1 MNIYSIE
8 EIVKATNSF
17 LEPKVITKLKK
28 SINKKTSIKIE
39 TDFLKNENSH
49 DLEKIPCK
57 LEKIIPTNNTMHSF
71 NYKINIKPEI
81 KDKIVNELYI
91 YIKKKIKKKTL
102 ILIIEEQLE
111 IKNLKNKINL
121 LKENQNKLK
130 NNYELSLKNNLNQ
143 ITKNEE
149 QFNLENKELK
159 SKLNQ
164 TIKNEEQLNLEN
176 KELKSKLNQTTKNEE
191 QLNLENKELKS
202 KLNQTT
208 KNVQLLNVENKELKE
223 KQKNNDDILEKN
235 KYLEINNSNIK
246 NTLSEQIAN
255 NKKLQ
260 KKIDLIDTSKNLD
273 SQDVVKKIKFY
284 QDENVRLSSDLL
296 YAQNN
301 NKNIK
306 ENLSNIQFEKEI
318 IAHKIEE
325 LNKSIGKNLNI
336 VPTSFVKNTE
346 DNFKNDINKLN
357 DKEKK
362 NLDEVINGIFSKM

>member
-111 IKNLKNKINL
+111 IKNLKNKIKL
-121 LKENQNKLK
+121 LKENENKLK
-130 NNYELSLKNNLNQ
+130 NDYELNLKDNLNR

-149 QFNLENKELK
+149 QFNIEKNELKVKLNQVTKNIELFNLENKELK
-159 SKLNQ
+159 VKLNQ
-164 TIKNEEQLNLEN
+164 VTKNVELLNLEN
-176 KELKSKLNQTTKNEE
+176 KELK
-191 QLNLENKELKS
+191 
-202 KLNQTT
+202 
-208 KNVQLLNVENKELKE
+208 E
-223 KQKNNDDILEKN
+223 KKQNNDDILEKN
-235 KYLEINNSNIK
+235 KYFEINNGKIE

-260 KKIDLIDTSKNLD
+260 KKIDLLESSKNLN

-296 YAQNN
+296 YAQKNS
-301 NKNIK
+301 KNIK
-306 ENLSNIQFEKEI
+306 ENLSNIQLEKEI

-336 VPTSFVKNTE
+336 VPTSFVKNVE
-346 DNFKNDINKLN
+346 GNFKNDINKLN
-357 DKEKK
+357 DIEKK
-362 NLDEVINGIFSKM
+362 SLDEVINGIFYKI

>member
-39 TDFLKNENSH
+39 TDFLKNENSQ

-111 IKNLKNKINL
+111 IKNLKNKINH

-149 QFNLENKELK
+149 QFNIEKNELK
-159 SKLNQ
+159 AKLDYV
-164 TIKNEEQLNLEN
+164 
-176 KELKSKLNQTTKNEE
+176 TKNVE
-191 QLNLENKELKS
+191 QFNLENKELKS